1 MMNVLL
7 INGSPNKEGCTYTAL
22 KEVADTLNHC
32 GIETEIFHIGLEASG
47 GCRGCGGCKQ
57 TGRCAFGSDNL
68 AKLFEKAEK
77 ADGLIVGTPVHYAA
91 SSGAISCVMD
101 KMFTAIPGKLAYKPG
116 ACVVSCRRGGASATF
131 DEMNKY
137 FTINKMPVVASQYWN
152 SVHGSCAED
161 VKKDE
166 EGLQIMRV
174 LGRNMAWLLHC
185 IEAGKKT
192 GVPMPE
198 QEEHLWTSFIR

>member
-1 MMNVLL
+1 MKVLL
-7 INGSPNKEGCTYTAL
+7 INGSPNEKGCTYTAL
-22 KEVADTLNHC
+22 SEVAATLKKC
-32 GIETEIFHIGLEASG
+32 GVEAEIVHIGRG
-47 GCRGCGGCKQ
+47 PVHGCMGCGGCAK
-57 TGRCAFGSDNL
+57 TGRCVNHDGLNAIL
-68 AKLFEKAEK
+68 EKAEA

-91 SSGAISCVMD
+91 AAGAISCMMD
-101 KMFTAIPGKLAYKPG
+101 RMFTAIPGKLAYTPA

-152 SVHGSCAED
+152 SVHGSSAED
-161 VKKDE
+161 VLKDE

-185 IEAGKKT
+185 IEAGRKA

>member
-1 MMNVLL
+1 MKVLL
-7 INGSPNKEGCTYTAL
+7 INGSPHEKGCTYTAL
-22 KEVADTLNHC
+22 KEVADTLTGC
-32 GIETEIFHIGLEASG
+32 GVDAEIFHIGLEASG
-47 GCRGCGGCKQ
+47 GCRGCGGCAK
-57 TGRCAFGSDNL
+57 TGRCVFASDHMN
-68 AKLFEKAEK
+68 ALFEKAEQ

-101 KMFTAIPGKLAYKPG
+101 RLFMALSGKLAYKPG

-137 FTINKMPVVASQYWN
+137 FTINKMPVVSSQYWN
-152 SVHGSCAED
+152 SVHGACPED

-166 EGLQIMRV
+166 EGLQTMRV
-174 LGRNMAWLLHC
+174 LGRNMAWLLKC
-185 IEAGKKT
+185 IEAGKKA

-198 QEEHLWTSFIR
+198 QEAKIKTSFIR